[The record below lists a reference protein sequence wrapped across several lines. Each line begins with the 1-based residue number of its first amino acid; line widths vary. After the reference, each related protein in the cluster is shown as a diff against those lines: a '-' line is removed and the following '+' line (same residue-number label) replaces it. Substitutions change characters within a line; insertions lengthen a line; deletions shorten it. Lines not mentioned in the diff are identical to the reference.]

1 MAVEYENVSP
11 QRFVNNKINGEIGKL
26 VGWVTVGYS
35 TEAEVIY
42 NGGSVPVSE
51 PPSDIEFVQ
60 PNKQDVSS

>member
-11 QRFVNNKINGEIGKL
+11 PRSVKNKINGEIGKL
-26 VGWVTVGYS
+26 VGWVIVGYS

-42 NGGSVPVSE
+42 EGDSVSVSE

-60 PNKQDVSS
+60 PNKEGVSS